1 MAFAIIIEIPGGTL
15 DQYDRMSE
23 AMHFKGDGRASPG
36 MIAHFAGL
44 AGDTLVVVDVWESRE
59 AYESHLAE
67 IGEEGR
73 EAVRKVGLP
82 PYTHRE
88 FEVYNI
94 VK

>member
-1 MAFAIIIEIPGGTL
+1 MTFAIIVESPGGTL

-23 AMHFKGDGRASPG
+23 AMHFKGDGRASQG

-59 AYESHLAE
+59 AYQSHLDAM
-67 IGEEGR
+67 GEEGR
-73 EAVRKVGLP
+73 EAIREVGLP
-82 PYTHRE
+82 SYTHRE
-88 FEVYNI
+88 FEVYNL